1 MKVLTIHIALTLA
14 FVYTLFTTTVTLP
27 FNATTAGITFILFFL
42 FLWPTSYL
50 YSRSYFIKLPKA
62 INFIFYF
69 LMKVFMA
76 NIKIAYDI
84 LTPGFKMKPTV
95 VAFPLTV
102 KTDLEI
108 TWLSCI
114 VTLTPGSLCL
124 DVSEDKQILYIH
136 ALYLK
141 NNEAANFKAEL
152 RNGFERRILELTK

>member
-1 MKVLTIHIALTLA
+1 MKVLISHITLTLV
-14 FVYTLFTTTVTLP
+14 FIYIVFTVLILLP
-27 FNATTAGITFILFFL
+27 FNATTVSLAFITFFL

-50 YSRSYFIKLPKA
+50 YSKSYFTKLPKV
-62 INFIFYF
+62 IKFIFFF
-69 LMKVFMA
+69 LKKIFLA

-84 LTPGFKMKPTV
+84 LTPGFRMNPTV

-114 VTLTPGSLCL
+114 VTLTPGSLSL

-141 NNEAANFKAEL
+141 NNESANFKAEL
-152 RNGFERRILELTK
+152 RDGFERRILELTK